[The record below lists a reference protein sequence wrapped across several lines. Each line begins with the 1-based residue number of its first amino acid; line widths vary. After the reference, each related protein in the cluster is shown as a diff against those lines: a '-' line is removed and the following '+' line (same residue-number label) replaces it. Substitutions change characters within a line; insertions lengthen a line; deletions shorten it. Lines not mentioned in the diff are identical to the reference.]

1 MTSSRAPSF
10 PPAAGEW
17 LVGGARSRVLV
28 VGLASVGLLRSV
40 GDHRFTV
47 VVDSLE
53 QARSV
58 RRRAPHA
65 SVLVSDAHRLPI
77 LPTSFDAVLV
87 HQSLHNLE
95 IDDAMREFARVLKP
109 RGHLAVSYTMR
120 DDSVPWV
127 RRLVSIMRSIDP
139 DAMGGDY
146 GVAAADGLEASP
158 FAAGVSRSDFRLWVP
173 ISRVGLL
180 EMVAGRFPDLDRQA
194 GSAARGGRR
203 PLRVVRAGPPTVA
216 PALPGVLLAGV
227 RLTRRVHFDP
237 APADRGNPHPV
248 VTVAVSQPV
257 TQSGRPVAARVA
269 YD

>member
-1 MTSSRAPSF
+1 
-10 PPAAGEW
+10 
-17 LVGGARSRVLV
+17 V

-180 EMVAGRFPDLDRQA
+180 EMVAGRFPDLDRDRLA
-194 GSAARGGRR
+194 VLLEEVGDLYESSARAPQ
-203 PLRVVRAGPPTVA
+203 PLLLPYRVSCWRVSVSHDEFTSTLHPPTEGIRIQ
-216 PALPGVLLAGV
+216 L
-227 RLTRRVHFDP
+227 
-237 APADRGNPHPV
+237 
-248 VTVAVSQPV
+248 
-257 TQSGRPVAARVA
+257 
-269 YD
+269 